1 MAKRRELKK
10 AINMISDELLVE
22 LLGVG
27 QMHKNVPVEDLE
39 NIAQSILLMQNDFVS
54 RLSHVDKKQV
64 RRFFSQLK
72 EDLSVSTNEII
83 DNIYHLG

>member
-27 QMHKNVPVEDLE
+27 QMHKNVPVGDLE

>member
-39 NIAQSILLMQNDFVS
+39 NIAQSIMLMQNDFVS

>member
-1 MAKRRELKK
+1 
-10 AINMISDELLVE
+10 
-22 LLGVG
+22 
-27 QMHKNVPVEDLE
+27 
-39 NIAQSILLMQNDFVS
+39 MQNDFVS

>member
-64 RRFFSQLK
+64 RRFFNQLK